1 MNDNTDIN
9 DKRSSAE
16 FKGVTFSKFQKT
28 KVKSEL
34 INCLITSKVEP
45 ACYWAAELICAGHYG
60 DLWEIIILYIGRYI
74 HLGNP
79 KLPIYI
85 SMRFK
90 SFKDIISTGYVGNE
104 LAMRNNI
111 KIRQLFAEIIS
122 LLCHSRKKHSLEA
135 IKIQKSDEF
144 NITHMASRLKAP
156 AIGYVKDIFKP
167 DDPKE
172 LYIAMNE
179 FAYHISAE
187 TKNCV
192 SACYWLEWILEYE
205 TLCKQK
211 KELCLGETRQFAPI
225 QDKFKNDI
233 IWIVW
238 DIILHECSK
247 KKNPLLTKIVN
258 ALLEIFSIKYSTGAK
273 KRRKFLIYFAISIL
287 TEPLDLAIDIIGNKT
302 ELDAIVKKIG
312 VVYKDVKKN
321 EEGLNIDYLFKGVER
336 SNLDKTIERLEK
348 MNNVMLPPRDTL
360 LSGTGNSNAGT
371 GNSNAG
377 TGNSNAIIVAK
388 V

>member
-1 MNDNTDIN
+1 MNETDIN
-9 DKRSSAE
+9 DKRHSAE
-16 FKGVTFSKFQKT
+16 FRGITFSKFQKS

-34 INCLITSKVEP
+34 VRCLISSKVEP
-45 ACYWAAELICAGHYG
+45 ACYWAAELVCAGHFS
-60 DLWEIIILYIGRYI
+60 DVWEIIMLYISRYI

-90 SFKDIISTGYVGNE
+90 TFKEILCNGYVGNE
-104 LAMRNNI
+104 LAMRNNL

-135 IKIQKSDEF
+135 VKIQKTDEF
-144 NITHMASRLKAP
+144 NIAHMAARLKAP
-156 AIGYVKDIFKP
+156 TIEYVKDIFKP

-179 FAYHISAE
+179 FAYHLSLQS
-187 TKNCV
+187 KNSV

-205 TLCKQK
+205 TVCKHK

-233 IWIVW
+233 IWLVW
-238 DIILHECSK
+238 DIILQACQT
-247 KKNPLLTKIVN
+247 KNQPLITKIVQ
-258 ALLEIFSIKYSTGAK
+258 ALLEIFSIKYTQGVK
-273 KRRKFLIYFAISIL
+273 KRRKYLIYFAISML
-287 TEPLDLAIDIIGNKT
+287 TDPVDLTIEIINNKK
-302 ELDAIVKKIG
+302 ELDAIIQKIG

-321 EEGLNIDYLFKGVER
+321 EDSLNTDYLYAGVAER

-348 MNNVMLPPRDTL
+348 MNAIMLP
-360 LSGTGNSNAGT
+360 GAN
-371 GNSNAG
+371 
-377 TGNSNAIIVAK
+377 
-388 V
+388 

>member
-1 MNDNTDIN
+1 MSDTDIN

-28 KVKSEL
+28 KVKTEL
-34 INCLITSKVEP
+34 INCLVNAKVEP

-60 DLWEIIILYIGRYI
+60 DLWEIIILYISRYI

-90 SFKDIISTGYVGNE
+90 NFKDIVETGYIGNE

-111 KIRQLFAEIIS
+111 KIRQLFAEVIS

-135 IKIQKSDEF
+135 VKIKKVDEF
-144 NITHMASRLKAP
+144 NMTHMASRLKAP
-156 AIGYVKDIFKP
+156 TIKYVNDIFKP

-172 LYIAMNE
+172 LFIAMNE
-179 FAYHISAE
+179 FAYHLSKE
-187 TKNCV
+187 SKNSV
-192 SACYWLEWILEYE
+192 SACYWLEWMLEYE

-211 KELCLGETRQFAPI
+211 KELCLAETRQFAPI

-233 IWIVW
+233 IWLVW
-238 DIILHECSK
+238 DIILRECSE

-258 ALLEIFSIKYSTGAK
+258 ALLEMYSIKYTAGVK
-273 KRRKFLIYFAISIL
+273 KRRKYIIYFAVCML
-287 TEPLDLAIDIIGNKT
+287 TEPLDLSIDIISNKK
-302 ELDAIVKKIG
+302 ELDAIIKKIG

-321 EEGLNIDYLFKGVER
+321 EDSLKIDYLYAGVER
-336 SNLDKTIERLEK
+336 TNLDKTIERLEK
-348 MNNVMLPPRDTL
+348 MNNIMQGGHPQANADT
-360 LSGTGNSNAGT
+360 T
-371 GNSNAG
+371 
-377 TGNSNAIIVAK
+377 
-388 V
+388 